1 MIMKK
6 HFSTGYTLIELV
18 VVAAILG
25 IIGVVSVSLFLT
37 SLSGG
42 GKSSGTNEVR
52 ANGDY
57 AITQM
62 ERMIR
67 NAIRI
72 NGACTEDMSSLSIL
86 NADGNTTTFSLLN
99 GRIASNS
106 GYITAQSSQVSGAI
120 DFDCSQPIDG
130 SPGIVTVT
138 FLLSKANALTNRF
151 ENVEVEFS
159 TSVQLRTY

>member
-1 MIMKK
+1 MKSK
-6 HFSTGYTLIELV
+6 NEHGYTLIELV

-25 IIGVVSVSLFLT
+25 IIGIVSVSLFLST
-37 SLSGG
+37 LSGG

-67 NAIRI
+67 NAVRI
-72 NGACTEDMSSLSIL
+72 NGTCTDNMSSLSIL
-86 NADGNTTTFSLLN
+86 NADGKTTTFSLLN

-106 GYITAQSSQVSGAI
+106 GYITAQSSQVSGSL
-120 DFDCSQPIDG
+120 DFDCFQPVDG
-130 SPGIVTVT
+130 SPGLVKIT
-138 FLLSKANALTNRF
+138 FLLNKANALTNRF

>member
-1 MIMKK
+1 MIKT
-6 HFSTGYTLIELV
+6 FSKGYTLIELV

-67 NAIRI
+67 NAVRI
-72 NGACTEDMSSLSIL
+72 EGACTSDMDSLTIL
-86 NADGNTTTFSLLN
+86 NSDGNTTTFSVEN
-99 GRIASNS
+99 SRIASNS
-106 GYITAQSSQVSGAI
+106 GYLTAPTSQVSGAI
-120 DFDCSQPIDG
+120 DFDCSQSLDG
-130 SPGIVTVT
+130 SPGLVKIT
-138 FLLSKANALTNRF
+138 FILNKANALTNRF
-151 ENVEVEFS
+151 ESVEVEFS
-159 TSVQLRTY
+159 TSVQLRTYY